1 MILLTTRGWDSGW
14 FELTTT
20 DGFDDV
26 EVAPSEIT
34 NPYEIAAFL
43 RSWALHPDRPWSA
56 TITDF
61 QFVWQPEG
69 AQLRPVILAT
79 GTTVTTGFLDSEVGV
94 RFGDPFSTTPT
105 FGSLSASCYSTGWER
120 RDDQRGAR
128 SQQAGWRYGHP
139 QTSHRQ
145 PSVQYV
151 LEPEQYLVLQEGLR
165 QAAVPRTAWIF
176 DEAAELWRFVSLAHV
191 KAEHPND
198 DTTQVLVTLDVIGG
212 G

>member
-1 MILLTTRGWDSGW
+1 MILLTTRGWAAGEI
-14 FELTTT
+14 ELYHA
-20 DGFDDV
+20 DGDDRFNV
-26 EVAPSEIT
+26 GGDVA
-34 NPYEIAAFL
+34 NPLDVATAM
-43 RSWALHPDRPWSA
+43 RVWALDGARPWASSLE
-56 TITDF
+56 DF
-61 QFVWQPEG
+61 EVVWQAMG
-69 AQLRPVILAT
+69 DRLRPVFVPT
-79 GTTVTTGFLDSEVGV
+79 GTTFLGGFLDETVLA
-94 RFGDPFSTTPT
+94 RFGDPFEGLPA

-139 QTSHRQ
+139 KTSHRQ

-151 LEPEQYLVLQEGLR
+151 LEPEPYLVLQEGLR

-176 DEAAELWRFVSLAHV
+176 DEAAQVWRFVSLGHV